1 MLATIQSG
9 TFLSFFL
16 LSENVRIRKYKT
28 IILPV
33 VLHGCKTLSL
43 TVREEHETDGV

>member
-1 MLATIQSG
+1 MSKNLQIK
-9 TFLSFFL
+9 
-16 LSENVRIRKYKT
+16 IYKT

-43 TVREEHETDGV
+43 ALREEQKLRVFDNRVLRTIFPPKQG